1 MADVYEYENGEEY
14 YGKDN
19 QEFADRADMAFE
31 LIDKTLSDE
40 TPVSWDVMC
49 SYFFDLDIPDR
60 RDPAWVQHV
69 GARNAMKQ
77 AVNHRASIYNR
88 PWRLYIST
96 HGETLVKKSGR
107 QMVETELSGRVRGV
121 SRSYQRLEDNLRPM
135 ISIPGL
141 SRRDKMLLE
150 RAVDM
155 NTGAR
160 VATIGLI
167 SQMQSVPKK
176 MKRQLLSEFDLGL
189 DEAEDELGA

>member
-1 MADVYEYENGEEY
+1 MTDVYEYENGEDY
-14 YGKDN
+14 YGRDN
-19 QEFADRADMAFE
+19 QEFADRADQAFE
-31 LIDKTLSDE
+31 RIDKALADDA
-40 TPVSWDVMC
+40 PASWERMC
-49 SYFFDLDIPDR
+49 VEFFDLDIPDR
-60 RDPAWVQHV
+60 SDPSWVQHV

-77 AVNHRASIYNR
+77 AVNHRASIYGR

-96 HGETLVKKSGR
+96 HGETVVKKSGR
-107 QMVETELSGRVRGV
+107 QMVETEISGRVRGV

-167 SQMQSVPKK
+167 SQMQSVPRKVK
-176 MKRQLLSEFDLGL
+176 QKLLAEFDLGW
-189 DEAEDELGA
+189 DDPEDEPGA